1 MFMCKVPT
9 HIHVLPYL
17 IQLISPLL
25 LSPRNHRTFSRG
37 ELGRYPKK
45 DVATYWQCEDYPKA
59 WGHGQSLGTT
69 VSLWAW
75 YYDQSLGLGPR
86 SVSWYHGQSLG
97 LVLRSVSGFG
107 ATVSLWA
114 WGHGQ
119 SLGLVPRS
127 VSGFGAT
134 VSLWAWGHGQ
144 SLGLVPRSV
153 SGLGATVSLWATEIS
168 LYNIQPNTT
177 HILQLT
183 PRAD

>member
-1 MFMCKVPT
+1 MCKIPT

-86 SVSWYHGQSLG
+86 SVSGLGATVSLWVWGHGQSLG
-97 LVLRSVSGFG
+97 LGPRSVSGLG
-107 ATVSLWA
+107 TTISLWVWGHGQSLGLGPRSVSGLGTTVSLWA

-119 SLGLVPRS
+119 SLG
-127 VSGFGAT
+127 
-134 VSLWAWGHGQ
+134 
-144 SLGLVPRSV
+144 
-153 SGLGATVSLWATEIS
+153 
-168 LYNIQPNTT
+168 N
-177 HILQLT
+177 
-183 PRAD
+183 